1 MSREP
6 STTERRA
13 GRRNKVRR
21 KKGQRRAGDYQ
32 TSNKE
37 EKKTDKTLVQGG
49 LEIEGMGR
57 PTEEMAQH
65 RLGRDRKLR

>member
-1 MSREP
+1 M
-6 STTERRA
+6 
-13 GRRNKVRR
+13 RR

-49 LEIEGMGR
+49 LEIEGIGR
-57 PTEEMAQH
+57 LTEDMAQH